1 MPFQVSGHAV
11 TTKSSRLPHVAGCDG
26 TFVVTAGVAFVAMT
40 SSAEASV
47 TYAAPASPRITAV
60 KTPNF
65 FEHVARKNGK
75 QGIAVRKTVRDISPS
90 HVQILLFTTPVSE
103 RLPRPLL
110 NA

>member
-60 KTPNF
+60 ETPNF

-90 HVQILLFTTPVSE
+90 HVQILL
-103 RLPRPLL
+103 LL
-110 NA
+110 LQLLSGFPGRY